1 MWADY
6 IGDGVATLPPP
17 LNLIPSPKT
26 IVRWVFKLTNKC
38 FGVPQRLPCCVK
50 VSILSMLVNFY
61 IPYLLPCQWIPF
73 FAPTY
78 LLTLRSESVPVTS
91 TPKCGTET
99 RDFTIRGRDASED
112 VASQM
117 NLRSFGLFRD
127 YSNSRTLSKVGEPSR
142 S

>member
-38 FGVPQRLPCCVK
+38 FGVPQRLPCCLK

-99 RDFTIRGRDASED
+99 RDFMIR
-112 VASQM
+112 
-117 NLRSFGLFRD
+117 
-127 YSNSRTLSKVGEPSR
+127 
-142 S
+142 